1 MREPSQRPRGGVAS
15 PAGMRSQR
23 GGVVP
28 NSGFTMTAG
37 VVAFV
42 DYENARWHALRLYN
56 LRPSLPL
63 DPWTLMSAV
72 CDGAKAGKLTKVHV
86 YLGKPN
92 PTIRDRCDYYRGQ
105 PAEGWPQH
113 GDKLSV
119 RYFDISPRG
128 EAGEYL
134 EIKEKDIQM
143 SVDIFNW
150 VSDVAD
156 RGAEALETAIL
167 FSDDREL
174 GPVLRKVDEL
184 WDRPSN
190 APHIDLA
197 GWAATSANGGEI
209 RTILSVDDLGPRG
222 EHVIDWQAY
231 QRASGSPP
239 AKPAG
244 TRRRRRRQVPR
255 EGCRDA

>member
-1 MREPSQRPRGGVAS
+1 
-15 PAGMRSQR
+15 
-23 GGVVP
+23 
-28 NSGFTMTAG
+28 MTAG

-42 DYENARWHALRLYN
+42 DYENARWHAQRLYG
-56 LRPSLPL
+56 LRPRHHL
-63 DPWTLMSAV
+63 DPWMLMSVV

-86 YLGKPN
+86 YLGQPSS
-92 PTIRDRCDYYRGQ
+92 TIRDRCDYYRGQ

-119 RYFDISPRG
+119 RHFDISRRG
-128 EAGEYL
+128 EAGEHL

-150 VSDVAD
+150 ASDVAD

-184 WDRPSN
+184 WDGPSN

-197 GWAATSANGGEI
+197 GWAATSAKGGEI
-209 RTILSVDDLGPRG
+209 RTILSVDDLGPRQ

-231 QRASGSPP
+231 RRASGSSQT
-239 AKPAG
+239 KPTG
-244 TRRRRRRQVPR
+244 TRRRRRRRVLRQEDR
-255 EGCRDA
+255 NA